1 MNLRIATSTIC
12 TIFALT
18 FIAQTE
24 APDSIKTQ
32 NLDEVVVEAQ
42 LQRTNAQKSTY
53 IPTVKQKN
61 ASQSGADLID
71 QMGIPQLKVTLGN
84 SVETN
89 SGKPVAVFID
99 FIPATENDLKAMR
112 MSDVKKVEYNEYPS
126 DPRLQGNPY
135 VVNYIMAKYEYGGY
149 VKGFNHTNLLS

>member
-18 FIAQTE
+18 VIAQTE

-71 QMGIPQLKVTLGN
+71 QMGIP
-84 SVETN
+84 
-89 SGKPVAVFID
+89 
-99 FIPATENDLKAMR
+99 
-112 MSDVKKVEYNEYPS
+112 
-126 DPRLQGNPY
+126 
-135 VVNYIMAKYEYGGY
+135 
-149 VKGFNHTNLLS
+149 